1 MVIMICDDDYNILET
16 IYKKAKEILKYQSD
30 YHLYKSTKP
39 EDVIKVSNDRHID
52 ILLID
57 IEMPSMNGFELI
69 EKLGIRNKK
78 PIIIFISNID
88 TYVYES
94 FKYHPYRFIRK
105 THLDELREA
114 LESSVQLIRSRTE
127 IFKIKLTSLQYKEL
141 YIQDIIYIESIHNN
155 VKVLTKQGNEYIYRE
170 TLKNLEIKFKDK
182 GFVRIHSGFLLN
194 IKYVRV
200 INKVDVEVKYNNLK
214 FILPVSRGQYGN
226 LVQKYQYYLR

>member
-30 YHLYKSTKP
+30 YYLYKSTKP

-69 EKLGIRNKK
+69 EKLGIRKKK

-105 THLDELREA
+105 THLDELKEA

-194 IKYVRV
+194 IKYVRL

-214 FILPVSRGQYGN
+214 FILPVSRGQYSN
-226 LVQKYQYYLR
+226 LVQKYQHYLR